1 MAAVFR
7 IFSGLAVFTAVLGLL
22 GLAAFL
28 AERRTREIGIRKVLG
43 ASASGIIVSLSGDM
57 TKNVLAANLL
67 AWPAGY
73 LAAGALLKG
82 YAYRVDLNIWN
93 FALPAL
99 AVFALAWGS
108 VGLLALRA
116 ATADPVKALRC
127 E

>member
-1 MAAVFR
+1 MHSR
-7 IFSGLAVFTAVLGLL
+7 TTSSGSSTPG
-22 GLAAFL
+22 
-28 AERRTREIGIRKVLG
+28 
-43 ASASGIIVSLSGDM
+43 IVSTLSGDM
-57 TKNVLAANLL
+57 TKNVLTANLL

-82 YAYRVDLNIWN
+82 FAYRVDLNIWN

-99 AVFALAWGS
+99 AVLALAWGS

-116 ATADPVKALRC
+116 ANADPVKALRC